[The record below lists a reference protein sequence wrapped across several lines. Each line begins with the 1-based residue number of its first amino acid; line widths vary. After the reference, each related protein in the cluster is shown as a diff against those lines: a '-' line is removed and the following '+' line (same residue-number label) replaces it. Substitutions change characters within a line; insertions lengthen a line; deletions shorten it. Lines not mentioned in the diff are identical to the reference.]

1 MEPEIEIR
9 IKPQEIIE
17 AVRKMKK
24 EERED
29 FVEDLLASVSPNYL
43 ESIKQAREDYRAGR
57 VKSHDNLF
65 GS

>member
-1 MEPEIEIR
+1 MEPEIKIK

-24 EERED
+24 EDRED
-29 FVEDLLASVSPNYL
+29 FVEDLLASVSPDYL

-57 VKSHDNLF
+57 VKSHDETF
-65 GS
+65 SS

>member
-1 MEPEIEIR
+1 MEPDIEIR

-29 FVEDLLASVSPNYL
+29 FVEDLLASVSPDYL
-43 ESIKQAREDYRAGR
+43 ESIKQAREDYKAGR
-57 VKSHDNLF
+57 VKSHDETF
-65 GS
+65 SS